1 MGRSALPST
10 DRSTVW
16 LADLIETTEAVAAST
31 RTCDP
36 AIVKAFS
43 HRLQMHADIRPLF
56 QRTWESADR
65 IGALRV

>member
-16 LADLIETTEAVAAST
+16 LSHLIEATEAVAQSVEP
-31 RTCDP
+31 CDA

-43 HRLQMHADIRPLF
+43 HRLGTNVRRACPETEVRQSTFRA
-56 QRTWESADR
+56 
-65 IGALRV
+65 G